1 MAYRLLADLVLVVH
15 GLFVA
20 FVAFGGLL
28 ALWKRWI
35 AWLHL
40 PALAWGALVI
50 GMGWICPLT
59 PLEVSLRGRAG
70 QEGYAG
76 GFIEHY
82 LPGLIYPAGI
92 TREAQIA
99 LAVLLV
105 AGNAIIYALWIRR
118 GRRATGCAR

>member
-1 MAYRLLADLVLVVH
+1 MSYRLLADLVLIVH

-40 PALAWGALVI
+40 PALAWGALVV

-59 PLEVSLRGRAG
+59 PLEVSLRRQAG

-82 LPGLIYPAGI
+82 LLGLIYPADIGRA
-92 TREAQIA
+92 TQIL
-99 LAVLLV
+99 LAALLV
-105 AGNAIIYALWIRR
+105 AGNAAIYALWLRR
-118 GRRATGCAR
+118 GRRATGSAR